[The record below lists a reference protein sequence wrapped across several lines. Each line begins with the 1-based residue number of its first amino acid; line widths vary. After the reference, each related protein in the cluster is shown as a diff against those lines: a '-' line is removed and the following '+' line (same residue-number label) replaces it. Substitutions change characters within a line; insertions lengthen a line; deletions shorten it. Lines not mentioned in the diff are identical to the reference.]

1 VVFRNDNGMPQV
13 IQKNDYYP
21 FGLLMQQR
29 TDIAPN
35 KNRYLYNGKEYIS
48 EGDLNWYDYG
58 KRFYD
63 PVIGHWPSPDPR
75 AEKYFSWSP
84 YNYAADNPILYID
97 PKGDTIIVNNT
108 GYITRNDK
116 TDNLVYMQGKDGSL
130 TSIGELGKKINA
142 NTIYKNLLAQNMKT
156 AKGIWSPFTFKSLVQ
171 NKGEWD
177 LKNNMKTIYGLA
189 NHYKDGTTQF
199 TFQGKNLEA
208 QDLGNHHFGAVGKA
222 YGFFS
227 EKFMLQQ
234 AGAAQMSA
242 GTSKPE
248 WQRYQEVPLII
259 VSPTGGVINTTIK
272 EMLPPYG
279 DDPRDQQWI
288 NSGFDYY
295 DQQDK

>member
-1 VVFRNDNGMPQV
+1 
-13 IQKNDYYP
+13 
-21 FGLLMQQR
+21 
-29 TDIAPN
+29 
-35 KNRYLYNGKEYIS
+35 
-48 EGDLNWYDYG
+48 
-58 KRFYD
+58 
-63 PVIGHWPSPDPR
+63 
-75 AEKYFSWSP
+75 
-84 YNYAADNPILYID
+84 
-97 PKGDTIIVNNT
+97 
-108 GYITRNDK
+108 
-116 TDNLVYMQGKDGSL
+116 
-130 TSIGELGKKINA
+130 
-142 NTIYKNLLAQNMKT
+142 MKT